1 MIARLRWKFV
11 LIVMLVITL
20 ILLAIFFTM
29 LLTTQQ
35 NNERINILL
44 PKEIIYLK
52 IWGYN
57 SEADD
62 SIVKVYISFLRKK
75 LKHIRSKVKIAVV
88 RRVGYRLEVEA

>member
-1 MIARLRWKFV
+1 MIARLRRKFV

-20 ILLAIFFTM
+20 ILLA
-29 LLTTQQ
+29 
-35 NNERINILL
+35 
-44 PKEIIYLK
+44 KESIYLK

-62 SIVKVYISFLRKK
+62 SIVEVYISFLRKK
-75 LKHIRSKVKIAVV
+75 LEHIRSKVKIAVV